1 MATLTVLIVKIL
13 FIGLQ
18 MRREVTILLLNA
30 FYEFVRNTQREA
42 TAASGSKEYLYKTI
56 LGMDWFGGE
65 EVLAFSD

>member
-1 MATLTVLIVKIL
+1 
-13 FIGLQ
+13 